1 MPVPK
6 KRRSKSKKR
15 MKGARWKIV
24 APNLRPCP
32 ECTALGQSHFVCGVC
47 GFYKGKPVMVTKAQ
61 KVTGAGKAE

>member
-15 MKGARWKIV
+15 MKGARWKITV
-24 APNLRPCP
+24 PNLRPCP

-47 GFYKGKPVMVTKAQ
+47 GFYKGKPVIVTKAQ
-61 KVTGAGKAE
+61 KVTRTGTEE